1 MISALAALVMTMTA
15 CDDKLDIVPKGKTT
29 LTKIADVELL
39 LNQEFFIGGSPADDL
54 GLICN
59 DAFPAWDDANSIMA
73 SPYSLSYAHFMYDE
87 GVDRVALTVSDGRYT
102 SLYKHINYMNVVI
115 EKAAEAPDGD
125 DITKARLIAEAKV
138 LRAYFHYLLVGV
150 YAAQYDASTA
160 AELGGIPYVTD
171 TDVSTQKTKL
181 TLAEVYDKMLEDCT
195 DEVISDMKDYVND
208 VCRVDKAFGNAVRAK
223 VLMQMKRY
231 SEALPYAKKALEYNN
246 KLEDRSDVKVTGV
259 WDMLNTSE
267 NNYFYMVGGTRAC
280 PTYATMP
287 PESVAYF
294 DENDYVRKYELG
306 WRGPTWSADGAISI
320 SGLPG
325 GLCYQSFGTM
335 YNNIGIRTEN
345 MYFIIAECLIRAGE
359 VKEGL
364 EYIDRVRLRRIENPE
379 LWAQQSLTK
388 AEAMEKFRQFHY
400 VEFFDGYDTFYLMK
414 RWNSEPEYAR
424 NITRTVGD
432 QTFTLKPDS
441 KLWIL
446 PFPSNATRYNS
457 TLTQNY

>member
-39 LNQEFFIGGSPADDL
+39 LNRELSVGESPASDL

-59 DAFPAWDDANSIMA
+59 DAFPAWADANSIMA
-73 SPYSLSYAHFMYDE
+73 SPYSLSYAYFKYDE
-87 GVDRVALTVSDGRYT
+87 SVDRVALTVSDSRYT
-102 SLYKHINYMNVVI
+102 NLYKHINYMNVII
-115 EKAAEAPDGD
+115 EKAAVAPDGD
-125 DITKARLIAEAKV
+125 AYTKARIVAEAKV
-138 LRAYFHYLLVGV
+138 QRAYFHYLLAGI
-150 YAAQYDASTA
+150 YAAQYDAATA
-160 AELGGIPYVTD
+160 SDLGGVPYVTD
-171 TDVSTQKTKL
+171 TDVSTAKTKRP
-181 TLAEVYDKMLEDCT
+181 LAEVYDLMLEDCA
-195 DEVISDMKDYVND
+195 DEVIADLKDYVND

-246 KLEDRSDVKVTGV
+246 KLEDRSVAK
-259 WDMLNTSE
+259 NTKKWGIKNSSE
-267 NNYFYMVGGTRAC
+267 NNYLYMVGGTRAC

-287 PESVAYF
+287 PESVAFF
-294 DENDYVRKYELG
+294 DDNDYVRKYETSYS
-306 WRGPTWSADGAISI
+306 GPTWSAAGAISI

-335 YNNIGIRTEN
+335 YNNMGIRTEN
-345 MYFIIAECLIRAGE
+345 MYAIIAECLIRAGE
-359 VKEGL
+359 VKDGL
-364 EYIDRVRLRRIENPE
+364 DYVDRVRLRRIEDPE

-388 AEAMEKFRQFHY
+388 AQAMEKFRQFHY
-400 VEFFDGYDTFYLMK
+400 IEFFDGYDNFFMMK

-424 NITRTVGD
+424 TITRTVD
-432 QTFTLKPDS
+432 NQTFTLKPDS

-446 PFPSNATRYNS
+446 PFPSNATRYNT